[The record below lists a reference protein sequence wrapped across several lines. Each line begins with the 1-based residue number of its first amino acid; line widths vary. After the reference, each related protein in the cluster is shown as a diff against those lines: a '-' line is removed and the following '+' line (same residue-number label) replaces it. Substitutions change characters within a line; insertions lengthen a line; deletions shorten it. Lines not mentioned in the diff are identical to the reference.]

1 MQRIPITDSSCPSR
15 ITSGDHSISGSERTQ
30 LRNAPDLAS
39 INLAYLVRNIAVCR
53 PVRRRYIILL
63 FRKVIIILLVLDSGI
78 ILPQSR

>member
-1 MQRIPITDSSCPSR
+1 MTDSSCPSR

-53 PVRRRYIILL
+53 PVRRRYCALL
-63 FRKVIIILLVLDSGI
+63 FREVVIIIPIFNSDI
-78 ILPQSR
+78 IFRPQGRC